1 MSAIV
6 FIGTGHAAIQ
16 CAASLRDL
24 GHSGPITIIGTE
36 NDLPYHRP
44 PNSKKYAI
52 EGVPADFSLLRAAD
66 YYENEKID
74 LLLGETVSS
83 IDPAGRE
90 VTLDSK
96 KSISFEKLIIATGSE
111 PRHLPIPGVE
121 HALCL
126 YSLQNSR
133 DVYERL
139 KSADSVAVIG
149 GGFIGLEIASAAAAA
164 GKEVTVIEAASQIL
178 GRSLTPQL
186 AQRIREIHEAA
197 GIRIIDSASID
208 SISTEGVSTDDGF
221 VDADLVL
228 LGAGSIPRTQLAA
241 SAGLSTSNGID
252 VDQHLQ
258 TSAPG
263 IYAIGD
269 VACFPYFGGSRRRF
283 ESVQNANDQARAL
296 AKTLSG
302 ESTAYQALPW
312 FWSDQGNIKLQM
324 AGVSQDAN
332 EVVMMEGAQSPQT
345 AAFCFDSEDNLCAL
359 ETINWP
365 AYHALCRKALSD
377 GRVISRASLSA
388 ADFDLKT
395 ALKK

>member
-1 MSAIV
+1 
-6 FIGTGHAAIQ
+6 
-16 CAASLRDL
+16 
-24 GHSGPITIIGTE
+24 
-36 NDLPYHRP
+36 
-44 PNSKKYAI
+44 
-52 EGVPADFSLLRAAD
+52 LRAAD
-66 YYENEKID
+66 YYENEQID

-83 IDPAGRE
+83 IDLAGRQ

-111 PRHLPIPGVE
+111 PRSLPIPGIE

-126 YSLQNSR
+126 YSLQDSR
-133 DVYERL
+133 EVYERL
-139 KSADSVAVIG
+139 KSSDSVAVIG

-186 AQRIREIHEAA
+186 AQRIRAIHEAA

-208 SISTEGVSTDDGF
+208 SISAEGASTDKCF

-228 LGAGSIPRTQLAA
+228 LGAGSMPRTQLAA

-252 VDQHLQ
+252 VDQHLE

-283 ESVQNANDQARAL
+283 ESVQNANDQARVL
-296 AKTLSG
+296 AKILSG

-332 EVVMMEGAQSPQT
+332 KVVMIEGAQAPQA
-345 AAFCFDSEDNLCAL
+345 AAFCFDSEENLCAL

-377 GRVISRASLSA
+377 GRVISRASLVS

>member
-66 YYENEKID
+66 YYENEQID

-83 IDPAGRE
+83 IDLAGRQ

-111 PRHLPIPGVE
+111 PRHLPIPGVD

-133 DVYERL
+133 DVYEKL

-178 GRSLTPQL
+178 SRSLTPQL

-208 SISTEGVSTDDGF
+208 SISTEGVSTDNGF
-221 VDADLVL
+221 VDAVSFVIYGTQGAWADLL
-228 LGAGSIPRTQLAA
+228 
-241 SAGLSTSNGID
+241 
-252 VDQHLQ
+252 
-258 TSAPG
+258 
-263 IYAIGD
+263 
-269 VACFPYFGGSRRRF
+269 
-283 ESVQNANDQARAL
+283 
-296 AKTLSG
+296 
-302 ESTAYQALPW
+302 
-312 FWSDQGNIKLQM
+312 
-324 AGVSQDAN
+324 
-332 EVVMMEGAQSPQT
+332 
-345 AAFCFDSEDNLCAL
+345 
-359 ETINWP
+359 WP
-365 AYHALCRKALSD
+365 HR
-377 GRVISRASLSA
+377 
-388 ADFDLKT
+388 T
-395 ALKK
+395 ALFNEEVYINDAQVYDCLLYTSPSPRDGLLSRMPSSA

>member
-66 YYENEKID
+66 YYENQQID

-83 IDPAGRE
+83 IDPSGRQ

-96 KSISFEKLIIATGSE
+96 KVIGFEKLIIATGSE
-111 PRHLPIPGVE
+111 PRSLPIPGIE
-121 HALCL
+121 HAFCL
-126 YSLQNSR
+126 YSLQDSR
-133 DVYERL
+133 EVYERL
-139 KSADSVAVIG
+139 KSAGSVAVIG

-164 GKEVTVIEAASQIL
+164 GKDVTVIEATSQIL
-178 GRSLTPQL
+178 SRSLTPQL
-186 AQRIREIHEAA
+186 AQRIRAIHEAA
-197 GIRIIDSASID
+197 DIRIMDSASIA
-208 SISTEGVSTDDGF
+208 SISAEGISTDKGF
-221 VDADLVL
+221 VGADLVL
-228 LGAGSIPRTQLAA
+228 LGAGSVPRTQLAA

-252 VDQHLQ
+252 VDQHLE

-283 ESVQNANDQARAL
+283 ESVQNANDQARVL
-296 AKTLSG
+296 AKILSG

-332 EVVMMEGAQSPQT
+332 KVVLIEGAQAPQA
-345 AAFCFDSEDNLCAL
+345 AAFCFDSEENLCAL

-365 AYHALCRKALSD
+365 AYHALSRKALSD
-377 GRVISRASLSA
+377 GRVISRASLVS

>member
-66 YYENEKID
+66 YYENQQID

-83 IDPAGRE
+83 IDPSGRQ
-90 VTLDSK
+90 VTLDSNK
-96 KSISFEKLIIATGSE
+96 VIGFEKLIIATGSE
-111 PRHLPIPGVE
+111 PRPLPIPGIE
-121 HALCL
+121 HAFCL
-126 YSLQNSR
+126 YSLQDSR
-133 DVYERL
+133 EVYERL
-139 KSADSVAVIG
+139 KSAGSVAVIG

-164 GKEVTVIEAASQIL
+164 GKDVTVIEATSQIL

-186 AQRIREIHEAA
+186 AQRIRAIHEAA
-197 GIRIIDSASID
+197 GIRIMDSASID
-208 SISTEGVSTDDGF
+208 SISAKGISTDKGF
-221 VDADLVL
+221 VGADLVL
-228 LGAGSIPRTQLAA
+228 LGAGSVPRTQLAA

-252 VDQHLQ
+252 VDQHLE

-283 ESVQNANDQARAL
+283 ESVQNANDQARVL
-296 AKTLSG
+296 AKILSG

-332 EVVMMEGAQSPQT
+332 KVVLIEGAQAPQA
-345 AAFCFDSEDNLCAL
+345 AAFCFDSEENLCAL

-365 AYHALCRKALSD
+365 AYHALSRKALSD
-377 GRVISRASLSA
+377 GRVISRASLVS

>member
-1 MSAIV
+1 MSSIV

-83 IDPAGRE
+83 IDPAGRQL
-90 VTLDSK
+90 TLDSK
-96 KSISFEKLIIATGSE
+96 KAVSFEKLIIATGSE

-164 GKEVTVIEAASQIL
+164 GK
-178 GRSLTPQL
+178 
-186 AQRIREIHEAA
+186 
-197 GIRIIDSASID
+197 
-208 SISTEGVSTDDGF
+208 
-221 VDADLVL
+221 
-228 LGAGSIPRTQLAA
+228 
-241 SAGLSTSNGID
+241 
-252 VDQHLQ
+252 
-258 TSAPG
+258 
-263 IYAIGD
+263 
-269 VACFPYFGGSRRRF
+269 
-283 ESVQNANDQARAL
+283 
-296 AKTLSG
+296 
-302 ESTAYQALPW
+302 
-312 FWSDQGNIKLQM
+312 
-324 AGVSQDAN
+324 
-332 EVVMMEGAQSPQT
+332 
-345 AAFCFDSEDNLCAL
+345 
-359 ETINWP
+359 
-365 AYHALCRKALSD
+365 
-377 GRVISRASLSA
+377 
-388 ADFDLKT
+388 
-395 ALKK
+395 

>member
-66 YYENEKID
+66 YYENQQID

-83 IDPAGRE
+83 IDPSGRQ
-90 VTLDSK
+90 VTLDSEK
-96 KSISFEKLIIATGSE
+96 AIGFEKLIIATGSE
-111 PRHLPIPGVE
+111 PRSLPIPGIE
-121 HALCL
+121 HAFCL
-126 YSLQNSR
+126 YSLQDSR
-133 DVYERL
+133 EVYERL
-139 KSADSVAVIG
+139 KSAGSVAVIG

-164 GKEVTVIEAASQIL
+164 GKEVTVIEATSQIL

-186 AQRIREIHEAA
+186 AQRIRAIHEAA
-197 GIRIIDSASID
+197 DIRIMDSASID
-208 SISTEGVSTDDGF
+208 SISAKGISTHKGF
-221 VDADLVL
+221 VGADLVL
-228 LGAGSIPRTQLAA
+228 LGAGSVPRTQLAA

-252 VDQHLQ
+252 VDQHLE

-283 ESVQNANDQARAL
+283 ESVQNANDQARVL
-296 AKTLSG
+296 AKILSG
-302 ESTAYQALPW
+302 ESNAYQALPW

-332 EVVMMEGAQSPQT
+332 KVVLIEGAQAPQA
-345 AAFCFDSEDNLCAL
+345 AAFCFDSEENLCAL

-365 AYHALCRKALSD
+365 AYHALSRKALSD
-377 GRVISRASLSA
+377 GRVISRASLVS

>member
-66 YYENEKID
+66 YYENQQID

-83 IDPAGRE
+83 IDPSGRQ
-90 VTLDSK
+90 VTLDSNK
-96 KSISFEKLIIATGSE
+96 VIGFEKLIIATGSE
-111 PRHLPIPGVE
+111 PRSLPIPGIE
-121 HALCL
+121 HAFCL
-126 YSLQNSR
+126 YSLQDSR
-133 DVYERL
+133 EVYERL
-139 KSADSVAVIG
+139 KSAGSVAVIG

-164 GKEVTVIEAASQIL
+164 GKDVTVIEATSQIL

-186 AQRIREIHEAA
+186 AQRIRAIHEAA
-197 GIRIIDSASID
+197 DIRIMDSASIA
-208 SISTEGVSTDDGF
+208 SISAEGISTDKGF
-221 VDADLVL
+221 VGADLVL
-228 LGAGSIPRTQLAA
+228 LGAGSVPRTQLAA

-252 VDQHLQ
+252 VDQHLE

-283 ESVQNANDQARAL
+283 ESVQNANDQARVL
-296 AKTLSG
+296 AKILSG

-332 EVVMMEGAQSPQT
+332 KVVLIEGAQAPQA
-345 AAFCFDSEDNLCAL
+345 AAFCFDSEENLCAL

-377 GRVISRASLSA
+377 GRVISRASLVS